1 MLETTVGKIWRD
13 YVEIWGGNNFMG
25 KLWEHCLK
33 LCENGGKNCVVKL
46 CGNQLGKNCMVKLCG
61 NQLGKLWKNKG
72 RIVGQLLK
80 ALGKMVEKTV
90 WETVEKYGKTML
102 GKLWKTAGELWKKNY
117 GKPVGKLWTHYGKM
131 WRNYGKTVATI
142 LSKITQVNR
151 YIRTSVYSIYINMYD
166 GPLCTIWPL
175 TISFHFELKAVSK
188 KPILPYFSNISKIR
202 NSKNQNIQNIFV

>member
-102 GKLWKTAGELWKKNY
+102 GKLWKTAGEL
-117 GKPVGKLWTHYGKM
+117 
-131 WRNYGKTVATI
+131 
-142 LSKITQVNR
+142 
-151 YIRTSVYSIYINMYD
+151 
-166 GPLCTIWPL
+166 
-175 TISFHFELKAVSK
+175 
-188 KPILPYFSNISKIR
+188 
-202 NSKNQNIQNIFV
+202 

>member
-61 NQLGKLWKNKG
+61 NQFGKLRKNKG

-80 ALGKMVEKTV
+80 ALGKMWK
-90 WETVEKYGKTML
+90 KLY
-102 GKLWKTAGELWKKNY
+102 GKLWKNMEKLCWENCGKQRGNCEKKTMGSLWGNCGHTM
-117 GKPVGKLWTHYGKM
+117 GKCDGTMGKLW
-131 WRNYGKTVATI
+131 
-142 LSKITQVNR
+142 QR
-151 YIRTSVYSIYINMYD
+151 Y
-166 GPLCTIWPL
+166 
-175 TISFHFELKAVSK
+175 
-188 KPILPYFSNISKIR
+188 
-202 NSKNQNIQNIFV
+202 